1 MFHLKRFFKVN
12 AIASDSS
19 LYCVHYYSSFKGFHG
34 KHKST
39 HVGTKAQL
47 IGLHLLTY
55 SQLLPKDR
63 PLAEGR
69 AVPASVAKLIL
80 ALVDAQLSALP
91 DDDDGI
97 RAALTDGTLSG
108 GQTGDLVAD
117 DVRTQSHNGRQ
128 SPLEKTILTSAAA
141 GIQEMHKH
149 D

>member
-1 MFHLKRFFKVN
+1 MQFLVTVVFTALTITLVLQ
-12 AIASDSS
+12 D
-19 LYCVHYYSSFKGFHG
+19 FHG

-47 IGLHLLTY
+47 SGLHLLTY

-117 DVRTQSHNGRQ
+117 DVRTQSHDGRQ
-128 SPLEKTILTSAAA
+128 SPLEKTIHTDISSSRYTRNAQ
-141 GIQEMHKH
+141 I
-149 D
+149 